1 MGEENVREEITKTYS
16 YCYADKFD
24 IEDIEENRH
33 LYLNGEVDEEVID
46 QLVYHILRYNRL
58 DKGVPV
64 EERKPILLYINSPGG
79 SVICGYS
86 LVDAIVNSKTPV
98 YTVNLA
104 ECSSMGFLIAISGHK
119 RYTFPHCEYLMH
131 EGYAGAYDN
140 MSKAKDRIDF
150 EAGEMEQM
158 TREFIISRTK
168 IGEDLYKEKYRCEWY
183 FLPKQAKELGVVD
196 YIVGEDCDI
205 DEII

>member
-1 MGEENVREEITKTYS
+1 MEEEKNREETTHNYN

-24 IEDIEENRH
+24 IEDIEKNRH
-33 LYLNGEVDEEVID
+33 LYLNSDVDEDVID

-58 DKGVPV
+58 DKGKPV
-64 EERKPILLYINSPGG
+64 EERQPIVLYINSPGG
-79 SVICGYS
+79 SVICGYG
-86 LVDAIVNSKTPV
+86 LVDAIICSKTPV

-119 RYTFPHCEYLMH
+119 RYTMPHCEYLMH
-131 EGYAGAYDN
+131 EGYTGAFDN

-150 EAGEMEQM
+150 EAGEMEEM
-158 TREFIISRTK
+158 TRAFVLSRTK
-168 IGEDLYKEKYRCEWY
+168 INEDLYKEKYRCEWY
-183 FLPKQAKELGVVD
+183 FLPEKAKELGVVD
-196 YIVGEDCDI
+196 YIIGVDCDL